1 MLIHFPGEKSGT
13 RNYWLPRDSGNA
25 PVEHLLVTVEEGGL
39 LEELLDSN
47 IIVFMLKPHRIDTG
61 KENPRLQGPSILAG
75 VESAINRYTKVEVK
89 KVTSELLCAAEKTQ
103 LGMK

>member
-25 PVEHLLVTVEEGGL
+25 PVEHLSVTVEEGGL

-47 IIVFMLKPHRIDTG
+47 IIVFMSKPHRTDTG
-61 KENPRLQGPSILAG
+61 KENPRLQGPILAG
-75 VESAINRYTKVEVK
+75 VESAINRYMKVEVK
-89 KVTSELLCAAEKTQ
+89 TVTSELLCAEEKTQ